1 MEEKEKQR
9 GKHFCCLGCLGR
21 SDEFVIQTFKVQ
33 NEALKSV
40 FQDDSISLCSI
51 CLRVAQRAEL
61 FIQNVQNHQIL
72 LETFHNNIIDAS
84 FQKACNQ
91 TQPLVSLTYCTLD
104 DIEVDG
110 TDSDVN
116 EVYSVFCSRSHK
128 VKVKTEMKEE
138 GNELLDHLEGEF
150 VDDDE
155 FQAPLQDVKEEDEF
169 PLNTLLK
176 LKMEPDS
183 EDSNFTS
190 RRTKKKAKTK
200 PAKANIRIKKTI
212 SNSIPK
218 LGKKKRN
225 KLFPGKL
232 PTETIYMSKK
242 ECMEERKKMLQN
254 HKYLNCVYKCEDC
267 IKGFTYKASYE
278 KHMEKHSE
286 ASGEY
291 ICNICKQRMPTE
303 DKLHSHQR
311 YHQVRYKCP
320 DCELVRMCPGT
331 IREHYFATHAQ
342 GYTQSKCPHCPK
354 MFKRPRALRK
364 HVCQV
369 HSTRPRVTCA
379 HCAKSYAN
387 KAVLKTHM
395 MLLHPKEVSAVEASK
410 RCVCRECGKGFHSP
424 SHLKK
429 HSLTHSI
436 RKDFYCVECDKSF
449 KSDETLKHHL
459 KTALPHV
466 NYSELPLP
474 CQHCDKRFAIRR
486 DLDRHVNRVH
496 LNIKPFQCD
505 SCDKAYVNGW
515 SLTEHKRLIHE
526 GYKRPLKYPCKL
538 CDKIFDRNS
547 ILKSHIRTH
556 TGERPYQCEL
566 CSAAF
571 SQRGVLAT
579 HTRLVHLRLTR
590 DGRPKPSLK

>member
-225 KLFPGKL
+225 KLLKFQVSCQQKQYTCPRK
-232 PTETIYMSKK
+232 SVWRK
-242 ECMEERKKMLQN
+242 ERKCCRITNTLTA
-254 HKYLNCVYKCEDC
+254 C
-267 IKGFTYKASYE
+267 ISARIVSKDSRIRPAMRSTWKNT
-278 KHMEKHSE
+278 